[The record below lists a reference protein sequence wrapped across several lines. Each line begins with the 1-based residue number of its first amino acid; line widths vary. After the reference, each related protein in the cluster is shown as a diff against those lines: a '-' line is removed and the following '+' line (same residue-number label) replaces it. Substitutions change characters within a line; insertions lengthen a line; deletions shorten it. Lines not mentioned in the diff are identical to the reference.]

1 MQGQNINPEL
11 LNAVIQQES
20 GGNPNAVSPVGAAG
34 IMQIMPDTARDPG
47 FGVTPLRDW
56 DGVDPR
62 TAPISEQIRFGRDY
76 LAAMQERFGGDQ
88 SLTLAAYNA
97 GPGAVEQYGGVPP
110 FEETQNY
117 VQSINAAA
125 PPAQGGQTQ
134 TPQPQATASDWRSR
148 ATPVQVQSQQLDNP
162 AAMSSDTTN
171 TWRDRAT
178 VVPQEPGFV
187 ERVKNIVDDNTAQMQ
202 RSADAYVAG
211 EQTGVETGFQQATA
225 FVSNVPDILMEGVST
240 VTPDFVKD
248 AGMAALRTVGKL
260 PTFSGSTLGEELPKE
275 LAQIAENNPRLARNT
290 QGVLDAVSLVPA
302 GKAISATAKGTGK
315 VATKTSAKLL
325 SKKAVPKTTKELKE
339 MAGAAFKQADELN
352 ATFTPSQVS
361 GPLNKALKEAR
372 PKPIAGK
379 VLTQED
385 KLLLNHLDDYQG
397 LNRKSL
403 SLTDI
408 KRIDESIGQKITTS
422 FVDAKTGLPD
432 ANGRKL
438 MILQENLRK
447 IVDDV
452 PDNAAND
459 ALINAR
465 RLWKAQT
472 IMRDLD
478 DIAER
483 ASMSP
488 NTAQALR
495 SGYKALYNNKKRM
508 RGWPPEAKELLKKAA
523 TPSVSDA
530 FLDTISG
537 RLLATIM
544 GGTGNFGGAATAH
557 IVGAA
562 GRGTK
567 AKIAAKAGAR
577 TQQAIVDDA
586 VGGLRKVNPP
596 GEGVPALLAAPGK
609 MSAAPL
615 TDRQIKIMQKQLQTK
630 PSTKPD
636 TDGIIKL
643 PDNTKGKKK

>member
-1 MQGQNINPEL
+1 MQGQNISPEL

-47 FGVTPLRDW
+47 FGVTPLQGW

-62 TAPISEQIRFGRDY
+62 TAPVSEQIRFGRDY
-76 LAAMQERFGGDQ
+76 LEAMNREFGGDQ

-97 GPGAVEQYGGVPP
+97 GPGAVQEYGGVPP
-110 FEETQNY
+110 YEETQNY
-117 VQSINAAA
+117 VRNINAAA
-125 PPAQGGQTQ
+125 PPEQGQLQ
-134 TPQPQATASDWRSR
+134 APQQQATATDWRSR
-148 ATPVQVQSQQLDNP
+148 ANPVQIQGQQLDAP
-162 AAMSSDTTN
+162 TPMSSDASN
-171 TWRDRAT
+171 SWRNRAT
-178 VVPQEPGFV
+178 AVEEKPGFV
-187 ERVKNIVDDNTAQMQ
+187 ERVKNVVKENEAQMQ

-211 EQTGVETGFQQATA
+211 EQSGVETAAQQALSFA
-225 FVSNVPDILMEGVST
+225 SNVPDILMEGVST
-240 VTPDFVKD
+240 VTPQFVKD
-248 AGMAALRTVGKL
+248 AGMAAVRQVGKL
-260 PTFSGSTLGEELPKE
+260 PTFDGSTLGESIPGELQM
-275 LAQIAENNPRLARNT
+275 LSENHPRLARNT
-290 QGVLDAVSLVPA
+290 QAVMDGLSLVPA
-302 GKAISATAKGTGK
+302 GKAVAATAKGTGK
-315 VATKTSAKLL
+315 VATKAGTKLL
-325 SKKAVPKTTKELKE
+325 TKKVAPKTAQELKD

-352 ATFTPSQVS
+352 ATFTPSQVG
-361 GPLNKALKEAR
+361 GPLGKALKEAR

-385 KLLLNHLDDYQG
+385 KLLLSHLDDFQG
-397 LNRKSL
+397 LERKPL

-432 ANGRKL
+432 ANGRRL

-465 RLWKAQT
+465 SLWKAQT

-483 ASMSP
+483 ASMSQ
-488 NTAQALR
+488 NTALALR
-495 SGYKALYNNKKRM
+495 SGYRALYNNKKRM
-508 RGWPPEAKELLKKAA
+508 RGWPKEAKELLKKAA

-530 FLDTISG
+530 FLDTVSG
-537 RLLATIM
+537 RLLATIL
-544 GGTGNFGGAATAH
+544 GGTGNFGAAATAH
-557 IVGAA
+557 VIGAG
-562 GRGTK
+562 GRGMK

-586 VGGLRKVNPP
+586 VGGLRKVTPP

-636 TDGIIKL
+636 VDGIIKL
-643 PDNTKGKKK
+643 DDKTKGKN

>member
-1 MQGQNINPEL
+1 MNQQVDPRL

-47 FGVTPLRDW
+47 FGVTPLQGW

-62 TAPISEQIRFGRDY
+62 TAPVSEQIRFGRDY
-76 LAAMQERFGGDQ
+76 LAAMQERFNGDQ

-117 VQSINAAA
+117 VRSINAAA
-125 PPAQGGQTQ
+125 PQQQ
-134 TPQPQATASDWRSR
+134 QTASDWRSR
-148 ATPVQVQSQQLDNP
+148 ANAIQEQQSVGGN
-162 AAMSSDTTN
+162 SD
-171 TWRDRAT
+171 WRSRANAI
-178 VVPQEPGFV
+178 EEKPGFV
-187 ERVKNIVDDNTAQMQ
+187 QRVKNVVQENTNQMQ

-211 EQTGVETGFQQATA
+211 EQSGLETGAQQALSFA
-225 FVSNVPDILMEGVST
+225 SNVPDILMEGVST
-240 VTPDFVKD
+240 VTPQFVKD
-248 AGMAALRTVGKL
+248 AGMAAVRQVGKL
-260 PTFSGSTLGEELPKE
+260 PTFDGSTLGESLPGEL
-275 LAQIAENNPRLARNT
+275 QMIAEEHPRLARNT
-290 QGVLDAVSLVPA
+290 QAVMDGLSLIPA
-302 GKAISATAKGTGK
+302 GKAVAAGAQGTGK
-315 VATKTSAKLL
+315 VATKTAAKALT
-325 SKKAVPKTTKELKE
+325 KKAVPKTGAELKE

-361 GPLNKALKEAR
+361 GPLGKALKEAR

-385 KLLLNHLDDYQG
+385 KLLLSHLDDFQG

-432 ANGRKL
+432 ANGRRL

-488 NTAQALR
+488 NTALALR
-495 SGYKALYNNKKRM
+495 SGYRALYNNKKRM
-508 RGWPPEAKELLKKAA
+508 RGWPDEAKELLKKAA

-557 IVGAA
+557 VIGAA

-596 GEGVPALLAAPGK
+596 GESVPALLAAPGK

-615 TDRQIKIMQKQLQTK
+615 TDRQIKIMQKQLNK
-630 PSTKPD
+630 KSPKPD

-643 PDNTKGKKK
+643 EDQTKGRN